1 MEREDGRTL
10 SPEKQHERRK
20 QAVRMHKQGKG
31 FDEIADSLSMSHVTV
46 RYWIK
51 VAKEQGTAALK
62 PKARGRKLG
71 DQRQLS
77 EEQER
82 AIQKQI
88 CEHRPEQLKLT
99 FALWTRQAVAL
110 LIEQEYGLRLP
121 IRTVGE
127 YLKRWGFTPQRP
139 MVRAY
144 EQKPEAVKAWLD
156 EEYPNIAARAKLE
169 NAEIHWGDETA
180 LVNTDVRGRGYQP
193 KGQTPIAFA
202 VGGSRQKLSM
212 ISTVTNQGKT
222 RWMIV
227 EENFNTDKFIEF
239 LGALIKDAPQ
249 KIFLIVDNLRV
260 HHSKLVK
267 AWAEERKAQIE
278 LFYLPSYSPELNPD
292 ERLNADLKYA
302 VGSKVAVRTKA
313 KLKEATNEHMM
324 MLSDTPERVKSYF
337 QDKRIKYAA

>member
-51 VAKEQGTAALK
+51 VAKEQGVAALK

-77 EEQER
+77 EDQER

-110 LIEQEYGLRLP
+110 LIEQEYNLRLP

-156 EEYPNIAARAKLE
+156 EEYPKIAARAKLE

-227 EENFNTDKFIEF
+227 EENFDTDKFIEF

-249 KIFLIVDNLRV
+249 KVFLIVDNLRV

-267 AWAEERKAQIE
+267 AWAEEHKAQIE

-324 MLSDTPERVKSYF
+324 MLSATPERVKSYF